1 MQLKDHLQNVKHNV
15 FEYQFLSDA
24 RFPDAVAVVVSHWS

>member
-1 MQLKDHLQNVKHNV
+1 MLKHNV
-15 FEYQFLSDA
+15 FEYQVLSDA